1 MNFVFFRT
9 PKPKRFS
16 FKPRYYDPEKE
27 EWERKKAERGLKS
40 DIGRRESL
48 RMEMDKRWRKGETG
62 AGEKSLLSKLIT
74 YLFFFLFIGGSI
86 YFILFTDFIEKL
98 IAIFGFTHK

>member
-27 EWERKKAERGLKS
+27 EWERKKAERGMKAE
-40 DIGRRESL
+40 IGRRESL
-48 RMEMDKRWRKGETG
+48 RIEMDRRWRKGET
-62 AGEKSLLSKLIT
+62 APDEKSPVSKLIT
-74 YLFFFLFIGGSI
+74 YLFYFVFIGGSI

-98 IAIFGFTHK
+98 IALFGITHK